1 MIQDTKAR
9 DPSPVDESGA
19 RRHRC
24 IAIVGPLQGGKT
36 TLLEAIL
43 ARAGAIQRQG
53 DVAFKT
59 SVGDACAES
68 RAHGMS
74 TEANVATV
82 DFMGDAYTFIDCPGS
97 IEFAAESL
105 TVLPA
110 VDAAIVVCDSDEKK
124 IPALQTVLHTLE
136 SLGVPRFLFV
146 NKIDESTQTAQD
158 LVRLLQPASRVPL
171 LLRQI
176 LTWKNGIAVGS
187 IDLALER
194 AFIYQE
200 HAPSRVI
207 DIPADAV
214 SEERDALYAMLER
227 LSDHDDALVE
237 ALLEEVK
244 PPRDR
249 IFDDLARELREG
261 LAVPV
266 LVGAARRGN
275 GVLRLMKALRHET
288 PATDATV
295 KRLGVESDGDPLAL
309 VVKTLHTAHAGK
321 LSVARV
327 LRGSIKDGALL
338 STAAGERVR
347 ISGLFQMIG
356 QTSLK
361 IGEASTGATG
371 AFGRLGG
378 VSTGDTVST
387 GKSADPI
394 LLPERP
400 APVMAQVV
408 QARERK
414 DDVKLSAAL
423 AKLIDEDFGL
433 ILETNAE
440 LGETILHGQGPL
452 HLRIAV
458 EKLSSRFGV
467 AVDVRPPRIAYR
479 ETIRKTATGVRGRHR
494 KQSGGH
500 GQFGDVVIDVAPL
513 PPGSGIVF
521 IDKVTGG
528 AVPRQYIAS
537 VEEGIRSALKTGPL
551 GFPVV
556 DLSVALVDGSYHSV
570 DSSDMA
576 FQLAGRLAINDALSR
591 CYAVLLEPV
600 DRVEIFVPSSATA
613 KATALVSSRRG
624 QILGFDRRPGWENWD
639 VVRALMPEAE
649 MGDMIIELRS
659 ISSGVATYRAAP
671 DHFAELVGRDAELV
685 LAAKRAPA

>member
-1 MIQDTKAR
+1 MIPDTKAHQASSA
-9 DPSPVDESGA
+9 DGGA

-24 IAIVGPLQGGKT
+24 IAIVGPLHSGKT
-36 TLLEAIL
+36 TLLEALL

-59 SVGDACAES
+59 SVGDACLEA

-74 TEANVATV
+74 TEANIATI
-82 DFMGDAYTFIDCPGS
+82 DFMGEAYTFIDCPGS
-97 IEFAAESL
+97 IEFEAESW
-105 TVLPA
+105 TVLSA

-124 IPALQTVLHTLE
+124 LPALQTVLHALETLAI
-136 SLGVPRFLFV
+136 PRFLFV
-146 NKIDESTQTAQD
+146 NKIDEGTQVAQD
-158 LVRLLQPASRVPL
+158 LVRRLQPASRVPL

-194 AFIYQE
+194 AFVYQE

-207 DIPADAV
+207 DIPSDAV

-261 LAVPV
+261 LIVPV
-266 LVGAARRGN
+266 FVGVARRGH
-275 GVLRLMKALRHET
+275 GVLRLMKALRHEA

-295 KRLGVESDGDPLAL
+295 RRLGIDSDGDPLAL
-309 VVKTLHTAHAGK
+309 VVKTLHTAHVGK

-327 LRGSIKDGALL
+327 LRGSIKDGAMVA
-338 STAAGERVR
+338 TAAGERVR
-347 ISGLFQMIG
+347 ISGLFQLLG
-356 QTSLK
+356 QTSVK
-361 IGEASTGATG
+361 IQEAGAGATV
-371 AFGRLGG
+371 AFGRLTG
-378 VSTGDTVST
+378 VNTGDTIST
-387 GKSADPI
+387 GKIADTI
-394 LLPERP
+394 LLPDRP
-400 APVMAQVV
+400 PPVMAEVV
-408 QARERK
+408 QARDRK
-414 DDVKLSAAL
+414 DDVKLSSAL
-423 AKLIDEDFGL
+423 AKLVDEDFGL
-433 ILETNAE
+433 ILETTTE

-467 AVDVRPPRIAYR
+467 AVDVRAPRIAYR
-479 ETIRKTATGVRGRHR
+479 ETIRDAATGVRGRHR

-500 GQFGDVVIDVAPL
+500 GQFGDVVIDIAPL

-528 AVPRQYIAS
+528 AIPRQYIAA
-537 VEEGIRSALKTGPL
+537 VEDGIRAALKAGPL

-556 DLSVALVDGSYHSV
+556 DLSVAVIDGSYHSV

-576 FQLAGRLAINDALSR
+576 FQTAGRLAITEALSR
-591 CYAVLLEPV
+591 CHPVLLEPI
-600 DRVEIFVPSSATA
+600 DRVELFAPSSATT
-613 KATALVSSRRG
+613 KATAIASSRRG
-624 QILGFDRRPGWENWD
+624 QILGFDRRPDWEGWD
-639 VVRALMPEAE
+639 VVRTLMPAAE
-649 MGDMIIELRS
+649 ISDMIIELRS
-659 ISSGVATYRAAP
+659 ISSGVATYRAVH
-671 DHFAELVGRDAELV
+671 DHFAELMGRDADLV
-685 LAAKRAPA
+685 LAEKRAPA